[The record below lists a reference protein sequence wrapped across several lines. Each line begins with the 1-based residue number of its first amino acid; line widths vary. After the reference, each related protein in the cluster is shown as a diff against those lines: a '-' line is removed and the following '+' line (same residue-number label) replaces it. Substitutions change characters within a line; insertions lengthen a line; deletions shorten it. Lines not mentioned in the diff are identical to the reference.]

1 MEIFLFPFPRLPGP
15 KSVGRLRKPERM
27 GHRKSLRRFVIQP
40 FPMIKK
46 PWWILWSVLLAVVA
60 IQPLAPV
67 WSAEV
72 LLHPEAIDLGD
83 VGAGIFKKG
92 QAIMTFADAER
103 KDWAIAA
110 PEGWT
115 CKAGQPLTGTIAHR
129 HPAKINIAMKSS
141 LAPVSENGRHQHLYN
156 VQLQLE
162 FENMQVVYQR
172 LIAAGP
178 HREGIAFNIA
188 GELKVIELS
197 FHIREYPPEPV
208 LAIRPQRL
216 DFGLLEPGRQVEGKI
231 EITNRGRQ
239 PLKWK
244 IEPTRWPADGENGEA
259 AAGQYHS
266 FHRPEVTG
274 TGAYRP
280 DPTRSGAADF
290 KGNWTENEGYPEAQ
304 DKAVLKYNYSG
315 TGIIVHFW
323 KSPLARSMKVYL
335 DNRPLGNL
343 EAFGEQIAAAEYLLP
358 ETPAPGSH
366 TLTLVNQQGRT
377 VVEGVKI
384 LGREV
389 VKDQGKW
396 VRVFPDV
403 GVTTREVDYLHIA
416 VDTANLKPGAHGRCF
431 RIDSNGGSAVV
442 EIHAEVASEA
452 GAKILDVYRYRNG
465 DDFLFT
471 TNPQGEAGMLSA
483 RNYRKDGIAFR
494 LFSPGTPG
502 TTEFYR
508 WYNPRQQCHFYSY
521 EAGGGGKL
529 SRDFILEGTIGNI
542 ATSRLP
548 NTRPLHRWRH
558 VGTGQFFFTTDA
570 RSEGYNKKGFRYD
583 GIAGYVR

>member
-1 MEIFLFPFPRLPGP
+1 
-15 KSVGRLRKPERM
+15 
-27 GHRKSLRRFVIQP
+27 
-40 FPMIKK
+40 MIKK

-244 IEPTRWPADGENGEA
+244 IEPTRWPADG
-259 AAGQYHS
+259 
-266 FHRPEVTG
+266 
-274 TGAYRP
+274 
-280 DPTRSGAADF
+280 
-290 KGNWTENEGYPEAQ
+290 
-304 DKAVLKYNYSG
+304 
-315 TGIIVHFW
+315 
-323 KSPLARSMKVYL
+323 
-335 DNRPLGNL
+335 
-343 EAFGEQIAAAEYLLP
+343 
-358 ETPAPGSH
+358 
-366 TLTLVNQQGRT
+366 RT
-377 VVEGVKI
+377 V
-384 LGREV
+384 
-389 VKDQGKW
+389 
-396 VRVFPDV
+396 
-403 GVTTREVDYLHIA
+403 
-416 VDTANLKPGAHGRCF
+416 KP
-431 RIDSNGGSAVV
+431 
-442 EIHAEVASEA
+442 
-452 GAKILDVYRYRNG
+452 
-465 DDFLFT
+465 
-471 TNPQGEAGMLSA
+471 
-483 RNYRKDGIAFR
+483 
-494 LFSPGTPG
+494 
-502 TTEFYR
+502 
-508 WYNPRQQCHFYSY
+508 PR
-521 EAGGGGKL
+521 
-529 SRDFILEGTIGNI
+529 GNI
-542 ATSRLP
+542 TPS
-548 NTRPLHRWRH
+548 T
-558 VGTGQFFFTTDA
+558 
-570 RSEGYNKKGFRYD
+570 
-583 GIAGYVR
+583 VRR